1 MTNPMPSKRD
11 GSPEKSLIRGH
22 HHKRMQSIQPS
33 NINGRDM
40 GRSFDAGY
48 VRSPETSPERP
59 IGRSSNALSFSRDW
73 TSDFECSS
81 PEKSPTKASTQMS
94 HNKDSGRLNSSLRS
108 TTRPPPRSILG
119 DNTPPTSATMLAL
132 QTMSAAADAPETT
145 STIPSSSSSMIR
157 SPQTYE
163 VLSSQIHSLTS
174 IATSLQR
181 EMAQLSRRS
190 KDNATDLISLKEAT
204 NARDEDIRQSLRE
217 LVKNLS
223 NRLTAPDGMDIQ
235 QGPSANGAYLLDSK
249 PHTSTPTGRGSRSVV
264 LPRIPSPS
272 AVSAALERELANSPS
287 PFQMDGAASLA
298 LLEKILR
305 DMGTKEGQERLMT
318 SISQLLEIASR
329 GDVDTTK
336 RLEELTSLVKES
348 SGVGAMVKHG
358 AARAEEDSTNTGG
371 SDEVPP
377 SRDIEVDRS
386 GPGQLVQARKDLTR
400 RQGTKAGA
408 DAKKAFPAPTS
419 ADGQDDDVR
428 KFLKRLKDS
437 VVENGGL
444 TAEVKALVRELRGEV
459 LGMGRE
465 MGRKLDQVGSAEDSG
480 NGLTTNEKDEMAR
493 IVQEG
498 LAELKDHMDRVV
510 RERRRRSTSS
520 TISGTSLD
528 SSDISK
534 AVKHAVDELQ
544 LHRSLGPDSADAAL
558 DKEDIL
564 EAIRESW
571 ETYKPEIEL
580 QNFGLERE
588 EILQCLKEG
597 LEEYRPLSDDRDRDG
612 LSRQDVLKAIQD
624 GLDRFTPPPAVTVT
638 SEPSITREE
647 ILLAVRECLETFDF
661 PTATRAPPEV
671 KLSKEDVVDAVRE
684 GLGSFD
690 LPRGRAASREGA
702 LVPGVGEEVLDTLQE
717 VIEGMRVEF
726 RGVSDEAK
734 ENVAANGRDTEQV
747 LDALKDGLEHLRSD
761 IELYVDRA
769 ADVTGKDEII
779 ESMRDGFERLRADID
794 TAVTENATSA
804 ITEELLETVR
814 GEVGSLR
821 ETLATT
827 IVPHASSGTDETAAT
842 LRQNLNDGFE
852 RLRND
857 LEAAIA
863 DNVPEPMNEEML
875 EAIKGEIA
883 HLRGSFATSVVRP
896 GDSGQ
901 EETVAVLRESLSDG
915 FERLRNDLEAAI
927 TDSVPDPMND
937 EMLASI
943 KGEISRLRDS
953 LATSVLRQGDLG
965 QEETADV
972 LRQNLTEGF
981 ERLRGDL
988 EACIVDSVPSLPAQ
1002 DGLDAIKGEI
1012 GHLRETIATAILR
1025 TGSSSNHDEILDTI
1039 RQGLDD
1045 LRGEVVPKSDRAES
1059 FMSGT
1064 GEVLDALQDGL
1075 DTIRADIERLSTKPV
1090 DTTVSEEILETMKD
1104 GLGSIRTDIDQLHGT
1119 ITGNREIAAVR
1130 PAEPNMSEEML
1141 EALKEGFAGIRA
1153 DIERLHERSDRSE
1166 RSRDMSPERG
1176 QVVVADSL
1184 KRNDI
1189 ENLEVLIAQLRI
1201 KVEALDT
1208 EARERASAPE
1218 PSTLPE
1224 GVATRDD
1231 LMAMEDKLRDIEAGI
1246 GALGAKEPA
1255 DAATDNARKEDVDAL
1270 ETLLVNT
1277 KAKIDELL
1285 SDTKN
1290 TANKEDVNAIQLLV
1304 KDTKDAVND
1313 IAAGVE
1319 AGLADRGNDLG
1330 ALEILTK
1337 EIRVAIEQVK
1347 DRLPSKVSE
1356 GEEIS
1361 KTDLGAIEEAC
1372 MDIKAQI
1379 DLMPPPETDHLA
1391 TKEQI
1396 DSVIDLLRDQH
1407 DKAQQD
1413 VELTI
1418 NAMEDGKLE
1427 TAGVGERLGDVKV
1440 FLEEIQT
1447 DLTTRF
1453 DDRNEDIEAMGK
1465 VVNDMDEIISANAS
1479 TGPDIKEVME
1489 ILAREF
1495 ERSHGMGE
1503 GLKSDQDQKS
1513 AEVLQKVDERFDELM
1528 TKYDDAQMAFDDAQ
1542 KAAQKSAADS
1552 DQAINSVRTVAD
1564 ELKLSSDTLGIS
1576 MTEAVDKLAQDSKTV
1591 FERVEDTYGKVDETC
1606 LETKAGF
1613 LDTKAKAELVI
1624 GKLDELQKQ
1633 MGEQEPRIVQ
1643 SVDNITAVV
1652 RQHLERA
1659 QQQADEVRSQAQQ
1672 SSSAVTAELQN
1683 LIKDQ
1688 PEPEKYDDA
1697 QVQTKLDRI
1706 IDLAS
1711 TTAMTTPPKDEEAH
1725 EKLDRIVDHAST
1737 VESSLAQMALLDQ
1750 IHQQVRATASEV
1762 SAYFATQSKLLT
1774 EEREDKEKRAEE
1786 AAIALNVSLAR
1797 KERVEQETADLATE
1811 RDGLRGAVEGL
1822 TADKDGLISQKT
1834 RLAAE
1839 VASLETARRI
1849 RHEELA
1855 TMEGRAEAL
1864 ERRILEGVIDQ
1875 SRALLIS
1882 RRPPFK
1888 DDPDKSMSLKRVP
1901 SAKRAA
1907 SGVGLGSTNPAAV
1920 DVALKARPPPIRMSA
1935 VGPTSSSGRRI
1946 HSLNQITN
1954 NVPTG
1959 GQAFSGYRPSHGR
1972 TDGGHGGHTGGLVSL
1987 KRSHSVKTA
1996 GSSRKFSLGGRG
2008 GARLKNGGAG
2018 GKENAGAAAELDILD
2033 RDTDVAGGG
2042 ADQDSIDDYMMDSE
2056 MGSDEDDRTETA
2068 TITTSRAGTTADDD
2082 YHHSRRRHSLTDRSD
2097 DAYSE
2102 SMSLSENLSE
2112 TTSTASQSQTER
2124 RRTSTASILS
2134 GTEIGSAG
2142 STISGGSSS
2151 MSSSSRSLETDARSS
2166 NGRGR
2171 GRASLL
2177 SESVLEEDEDEDA
2190 DSFDDVAEDDHA
2202 AEDDYNEDADDD
2214 AASSTQ
2220 VHRQDY
2226 EPGSLV
2232 VMEHSSSGNNNK
2244 KGGHGHGLEHGQVH
2258 EQGHGLNQGKQHL
2271 QVELY
2276 NGPTDSGVG
2285 EDLPTADLEGRRFE
2299 DDVPLP
2305 PGPTTT
2311 TTTTTR

>member
-1 MTNPMPSKRD
+1 MTNPMPNKRD

-22 HHKRMQSIQPS
+22 HHKRMQSLQPP
-33 NINGRDM
+33 NVNAKEL

-48 VRSPETSPERP
+48 VRSPDTSPERP
-59 IGRSSNALSFSRDW
+59 IGRSSNALGFSRDL

-81 PEKSPTKASTQMS
+81 PEKSPTKASTPMP
-94 HNKDSGRLNSSLRS
+94 HHKDSGRLNSSLRS

-119 DNTPPTSATMLAL
+119 DNTPPPSATMLAL
-132 QTMSAAADAPETT
+132 QTMSAAADAPDTA
-145 STIPSSSSSMIR
+145 STLPSSSSLTR

-223 NRLTAPDGMDIQ
+223 HRLTAPPDGMDIQ

-249 PHTSTPTGRGSRSVV
+249 PHASSTPTGRGSRSVV

-272 AVSAALERELANSPS
+272 AVSAALERELASSPS

-305 DMGTKEGQERLMT
+305 DMGTKEGQERLIT

-329 GDVDTTK
+329 GDVDTAK

-348 SGVGAMVKHG
+348 SGIGAMVKHG
-358 AARAEEDSTNTGG
+358 AARAQEDGTDPGG
-371 SDEVPP
+371 SDRLPP
-377 SRDIEVDRS
+377 SRDLEVDRS
-386 GPGQLVQARKDLTR
+386 GPGQLVKARKDLTQ
-400 RQGTKAGA
+400 RQNTNAGA
-408 DAKKAFPAPTS
+408 DAKKAFPAATS

-465 MGRKLDQVGSAEDSG
+465 MGRKLDQVGSAEESG
-480 NGLTTNEKDEMAR
+480 NGLTTNEKEEMAR

-498 LAELKDHMDRVV
+498 LVELKDHMDRVV

-520 TISGTSLD
+520 TISGNSLD

-544 LHRSLGPDSADAAL
+544 LHRSLGQESADAAL

-564 EAIRESW
+564 DAIRESW
-571 ETYKPEIEL
+571 ETCKPEIEL
-580 QNFGLERE
+580 QNFGLERD

-597 LEEYRPLSDDRDRDG
+597 LEEYRPLSDGRDRDG
-612 LSRQDVLKAIQD
+612 LSRQDVLKTIQD

-661 PTATRAPPEV
+661 PRATGAPPEA

-690 LPRGRAASREGA
+690 RPRGRVAAREGA
-702 LVPGVGEEVLDTLQE
+702 LVPGVGEEVLDTLQG
-717 VIEGMRVEF
+717 VIEGMRAEF
-726 RGVSDEAK
+726 KGVSDEAK

-794 TAVTENATSA
+794 TAVTGNATGP

-827 IVPHASSGTDETAAT
+827 IVPHASSGTEETAAM
-842 LRQNLNDGFE
+842 LRQDLNDGFE

-863 DNVPEPMNEEML
+863 DNVPEPMNDEMF
-875 EAIKGEIA
+875 ETIKGEIS
-883 HLRGSFATSVVRP
+883 HLRDSLTTSVMRP
-896 GDSGQ
+896 GGSGQ
-901 EETVAVLRESLSDG
+901 EETIAVLRESLSDG

-927 TDSVPDPMND
+927 ADSVPEPMDD

-943 KGEISRLRDS
+943 KGEISSLRDS

-965 QEETADV
+965 QEETVDV
-972 LRQNLTEGF
+972 LRQNLTDGF

-988 EACIVDSVPSLPAQ
+988 EACIVDSVPSPPAE
-1002 DGLDAIKGEI
+1002 DGLDAIRGEI

-1025 TGSSSNHDEILDTI
+1025 TGSSSSHDEILDTI

-1045 LRGEVVPKSDRAES
+1045 LRGEAVPKSDRPES

-1104 GLGSIRTDIDQLHGT
+1104 GLGSIRTDIDQLHGS
-1119 ITGNREIAAVR
+1119 ITGSREVAAVR
-1130 PAEPNMSEEML
+1130 PAEPNISEEML

-1153 DIERLHERSDRSE
+1153 DIERLHEKSE
-1166 RSRDMSPERG
+1166 SSRDLSPERG

-1218 PSTLPE
+1218 SSTLPE

-1231 LMAMEDKLRDIEAGI
+1231 LMAMEDKLKDIEAGI

-1255 DAATDNARKEDVDAL
+1255 DAATDNAKKEDVDAL

-1277 KAKIDELL
+1277 KAKIEELV
-1285 SDTKN
+1285 SDLKDA
-1290 TANKEDVNAIQLLV
+1290 ANKADVDAIQLLV

-1319 AGLADRGNDLG
+1319 TGLANGGNDLG

-1337 EIRVAIEQVK
+1337 EIRATIEEVK
-1347 DRLPSKVSE
+1347 DRVTSKVSE

-1361 KTDLGAIEEAC
+1361 KTDLDAIGEAC
-1372 MDIKAQI
+1372 MDIKTQI
-1379 DLMPPPETDHLA
+1379 DQIPPPETNHLA

-1427 TAGVGERLGDVKV
+1427 TAGIAERLGDIKC
-1440 FLEEIQT
+1440 FLEEVQT

-1453 DDRNEDIEAMGK
+1453 DDRNEEIEAMER
-1465 VVNDMDEIISANAS
+1465 VVNGIDEIVTANAS
-1479 TGPDIKEVME
+1479 TGTDIKEVME

-1528 TKYDDAQMAFDDAQ
+1528 TKYDDAQMAFGEAQ
-1542 KAAQKSAADS
+1542 KAAQKSSEDGDRAV
-1552 DQAINSVRTVAD
+1552 NSVRTVAD

-1591 FERVEDTYGKVDETC
+1591 FDRVEDTYSKVDETC

-1613 LDTKAKAELVI
+1613 VDTKAKADLVL
-1624 GKLDELQKQ
+1624 GKLDGLQRQ

-1643 SVDNITAVV
+1643 SVDNIAVIV
-1652 RQHLERA
+1652 RQHLEHA
-1659 QQQADEVRSQAQQ
+1659 QQHADEVRSQAQQ
-1672 SSSAVTAELQN
+1672 SSSAVTAELHN

-1688 PEPEKYDDA
+1688 PEPERYDDA

-1706 IDLAS
+1706 IDLAKV
-1711 TTAMTTPPKDEEAH
+1711 TTPRKDEEAH
-1725 EKLDRIVDHAST
+1725 EKLDRIVDHASA
-1737 VESSLAQMALLDQ
+1737 VESSLAQMELLDQ

-1797 KERVEQETADLATE
+1797 KERVEQETADLVAE
-1811 RDGLRGAVEGL
+1811 RDGLRRAVGDL

-1882 RRPPFK
+1882 RRPFK

-1907 SGVGLGSTNPAAV
+1907 SGVGLGSTEPAAV
-1920 DVALKARPPPIRMSA
+1920 GVALKAKPPPIRMSA
-1935 VGPTSSSGRRI
+1935 MGPTSSPGRRI
-1946 HSLNQITN
+1946 LSLNQITN

-1959 GQAFSGYRPSHGR
+1959 GQAFSGYRPSNGR
-1972 TDGGHGGHTGGLVSL
+1972 TGGNGGHAGGLVSL

-1996 GSSRKFSLGGRG
+1996 GSSRKFSLDSRG
-2008 GARLKNGGAG
+2008 GIRLKNGGAG
-2018 GKENAGAAAELDILD
+2018 GKENAGATDAAGLDILD
-2033 RDTDVAGGG
+2033 RDTNVASGG
-2042 ADQDSIDDYMMDSE
+2042 ADQDSIDEYMMDSE
-2056 MGSDEDDRTETA
+2056 MGSNDDDGRTETA
-2068 TITTSRAGTTADDD
+2068 TVTTSRAGTTDDD
-2082 YHHSRRRHSLTDRSD
+2082 FHSRRHSLTDGS

-2102 SMSLSENLSE
+2102 SVSE
-2112 TTSTASQSQTER
+2112 TSTASQTE
-2124 RRTSTASILS
+2124 RRTSTASMLS
-2134 GTEIGSAG
+2134 GTEIGGAG
-2142 STISGGSSS
+2142 STIGGSS
-2151 MSSSSRSLETDARSS
+2151 MSSRSLESDTRS
-2166 NGRGR
+2166 GGR

-2177 SESVLEEDEDEDA
+2177 SESVLEEDEDGEEGKDEDE
-2190 DSFDDVAEDDHA
+2190 DSFDD
-2202 AEDDYNEDADDD
+2202 DDD
-2214 AASSTQ
+2214 DDDDDDVASSTQ
-2220 VHRQDY
+2220 VHRHDY

-2232 VMEHSSSGNNNK
+2232 MEHGGNK
-2244 KGGHGHGLEHGQVH
+2244 HRGRGHSRGP
-2258 EQGHGLNQGKQHL
+2258 GHGLNQGKHL
-2271 QVELY
+2271 EVELY
-2276 NGPTDSGVG
+2276 NGPADSGVG

-2299 DDVPLP
+2299 DDVPLSEASSSNI
-2305 PGPTTT
+2305 TK
-2311 TTTTTR
+2311 